1 MRTTYRHSGKQ
12 VGTFRQLINRYSSEE
27 FDSPARSTVPSLAFW
42 SDTDNRV
49 KDLCKK
55 ISTSTPES
63 CIMEFE
69 YQVLTE
75 QGKGKPSHTDLLISW
90 DDTCVG
96 IEAKYTEPP
105 YETVNKWLVQGKD
118 RQNREA
124 VLSGW
129 CNMISRVTGKAMSIS
144 AVGDATY
151 QMIHRIASTCS
162 RYESQKNVIYQV
174 FNPSAETLN
183 YYHTYLSRIRAIM
196 EPTQSLRLFLWVI
209 DIVPS
214 DKYAQMI
221 NEWQRNQSLKYRVEV
236 IRGLF
241 DGNLM
246 TFRERRFEKIE

>member
-12 VGTFRQLINRYSSEE
+12 VGTFGQLINRYSSEE
-27 FDSPARSTVPSLAFW
+27 FDSPTRSTVPSLAFW
-42 SDTDNRV
+42 LDTDNRV
-49 KDLCKK
+49 RDLCKK
-55 ISTSTPES
+55 ISTNTPES

-69 YQVLTE
+69 YQVPTE
-75 QGKGKPSHTDLLISW
+75 QGKGKPSHTDLMISW

-105 YETVNKWLVQGKD
+105 YETVNKWLIEGKD

-129 CNMISRVTGKAMSIS
+129 CNMISRVTEKGMSILS
-144 AVGDATY
+144 VGDVTY

-174 FNPSAETLN
+174 FSPSAETLN
-183 YYHTYLSRIRAIM
+183 YYHTHLNRIRAIM
-196 EPTQSLRLFLWVI
+196 GPTQSLKLFLWVI

-221 NEWQRNQSLKYRVEV
+221 NEWQRNRLLKYQVEV
-236 IRGLF
+236 IGGLLE
-241 DGNLM
+241 GNLM
-246 TFRERRFEKIE
+246 TFREGRFEKIE